1 MAHHSPFMTVA
12 RAGKARDMVS
22 TEQLSLLTHFIWVFG
37 PRLRGPFFCL
47 SIKLL
52 RKNMVTRHAHDI
64 VTAFPPS

>member
-12 RAGKARDMVS
+12 GAGKARDMVS
-22 TEQLSLLTHFIWVFG
+22 NSQLLTHFIWVFG
-37 PRLRGPFFCL
+37 PRPRGPFFCL
-47 SIKLL
+47 IGKLL